1 MSDQILLA
9 ADELLAAA
17 KFALSKNMHQGS
29 ESSCKLRAA
38 IETYESACEKDA
50 AEALRREDLEYVK
63 DHPLISLEL
72 LRERGLL

>member
-17 KFALSKNMHQGS
+17 KFALSKNMHPRS

-50 AEALRREDLEYVK
+50 ADAMREEDRLYAEE
-63 DHPLISLEL
+63 HPLVSLEL